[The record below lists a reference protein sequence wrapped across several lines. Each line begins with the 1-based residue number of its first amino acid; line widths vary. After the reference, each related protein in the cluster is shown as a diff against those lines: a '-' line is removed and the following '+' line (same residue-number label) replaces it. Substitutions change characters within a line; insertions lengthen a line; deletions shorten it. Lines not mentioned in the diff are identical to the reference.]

1 MTELSL
7 HNRRIETIFQLL
19 GEKENDITYSVGWAL
34 YRCPSFLREFLHKTV
49 AYDSDIRDVAIRL
62 QDFRKNQG
70 ITDIEIELPSKF
82 HVIAE
87 AKHGWTLPSLS
98 QLARYVPRLKKR
110 KSPVRKIIVLTG
122 CSEDFANCNLPSRK
136 LDGIPVQPISWRSL
150 IRMARSAI
158 PRGKHVEKRLLRDL
172 LAYFARIMTMQ
183 DIDSN
188 WVYVVA
194 IGRGTK
200 KGWGISWIDMVEKKR
215 RYFHRMGVHGWPKE
229 PPNYI
234 AFRYRGRLQSIHHI
248 EQHRVV
254 NDLHDA
260 FKEIPSKKREPF
272 LVYELGPPIKPQS
285 KVRTGNIYANG
296 RVWCMLD
303 TLFTSSTIAEARDLS
318 HKREKLAKEQD

>member
-1 MTELSL
+1 
-7 HNRRIETIFQLL
+7 
-19 GEKENDITYSVGWAL
+19 
-34 YRCPSFLREFLHKTV
+34 
-49 AYDSDIRDVAIRL
+49 
-62 QDFRKNQG
+62 
-70 ITDIEIELPSKF
+70 
-82 HVIAE
+82 
-87 AKHGWTLPSLS
+87 
-98 QLARYVPRLKKR
+98 
-110 KSPVRKIIVLTG
+110 
-122 CSEDFANCNLPSRK
+122 
-136 LDGIPVQPISWRSL
+136 
-150 IRMARSAI
+150 
-158 PRGKHVEKRLLRDL
+158 
-172 LAYFARIMTMQ
+172 MQ

-248 EQHRVV
+248 ERHRVV

-272 LVYELGPPIKPQS
+272 FVYELGRPIKPQS

-303 TLFTSSTIAEARDLS
+303 TLFTSSTIAEARDIS